1 MRKVKGNGGRLNR
14 VIVIMPA
21 KIQYPKPKQTALKA
35 IEHLRD
41 SASYEDIMYEL
52 YVLQKI
58 ERGRQAIREGRS
70 VSHEE
75 AKKQLG
81 KWLK

>member
-1 MRKVKGNGGRLNR
+1 
-14 VIVIMPA
+14 MPA
-21 KIQYPKPKQTALKA
+21 RTQHPKPKQTALKA

-58 ERGRQAIREGRS
+58 ERGRQDIREGRS

-75 AKKQLG
+75 VKERHSKKIVGL
-81 KWLK
+81 

>member
-1 MRKVKGNGGRLNR
+1 
-14 VIVIMPA
+14 MPVA
-21 KIQYPKPKQTALKA
+21 KKRKPKQAAIEA
-35 IEHLRD
+35 IEHLKE

-58 ERGRQAIREGRS
+58 ERGRENVRKGRT

-75 AKKQLG
+75 AKEQLS

>member
-1 MRKVKGNGGRLNR
+1 
-14 VIVIMPA
+14 MPA
-21 KIQYPKPKQTALKA
+21 KTQQPKPKQTALKA
-35 IEHLRD
+35 IEHLQD

-58 ERGRQAIREGRS
+58 ERGRQDIREGRT
-70 VSHEE
+70 VSHVE
-75 AKKQLG
+75 AKERLG

>member
-1 MRKVKGNGGRLNR
+1 MKHRTVKLSY
-14 VIVIMPA
+14 ITMPA
-21 KIQYPKPKQTALKA
+21 KTQHPKPKQTALKA

-41 SASYEDIMYEL
+41 SASYEDIMYQL

-58 ERGRQAIREGRS
+58 ERGRQDIREGHT

-75 AKKQLG
+75 AKERLG

>member
-1 MRKVKGNGGRLNR
+1 
-14 VIVIMPA
+14 MPA
-21 KIQYPKPKQTALKA
+21 KTKTSKPKQTALKA
-35 IEHLRD
+35 ISHLRE

-58 ERGRQAIREGRS
+58 ERGRQAIQEGRS
-70 VSHEE
+70 VSHEV
-75 AKKQLG
+75 AKERLG

>member
-1 MRKVKGNGGRLNR
+1 
-14 VIVIMPA
+14 MPA
-21 KIQYPKPKQTALKA
+21 KIPRPKPKQTALKA
-35 IEHLRD
+35 IAHLRE

-58 ERGRQAIREGRS
+58 ERGRQDIREERS
-70 VSHEE
+70 VSHDE
-75 AKKQLG
+75 AKKRLG

>member
-1 MRKVKGNGGRLNR
+1 
-14 VIVIMPA
+14 MPA
-21 KIQYPKPKQTALKA
+21 RTQHLKPKQTALKA

-41 SASYEDIMYEL
+41 SASYEDIMYKL

-58 ERGRQAIREGRS
+58 ERGRQDIREGRT

-75 AKKQLG
+75 AKERLG
-81 KWLK
+81 LIAD

>member
-1 MRKVKGNGGRLNR
+1 MINASPN
-14 VIVIMPA
+14 P
-21 KIQYPKPKQTALKA
+21 QPKQAALKA
-35 IEHLRD
+35 IEHLKD
-41 SASYEDIMYEL
+41 SASYEEMMYEL

-58 ERGRQAIREGRS
+58 ERGREALRTGRT

-75 AKKQLG
+75 ARERLG

>member
-1 MRKVKGNGGRLNR
+1 MPVKQ
-14 VIVIMPA
+14 
-21 KIQYPKPKQTALKA
+21 KSKPKETAIKA
-35 IEHLRD
+35 IEHLKD

-58 ERGRQAIREGRS
+58 ERGRTDFREGRT
-70 VSHEE
+70 VTHEE
-75 AKKQLG
+75 AKQRLG